1 MLPLTFLLF
10 ASGKLFSSYDDTWTQ
25 HCDCNTSKLMIQ
37 LTSGLNFMRVSII
50 SKLSFYLKH
59 AAIGLTCAC
68 WTSPTSSPSTLS
80 FTESWRSFVFAAK
93 R

>member
-1 MLPLTFLLF
+1 MLPLIFLLF

-25 HCDCNTSKLMIQ
+25 HCDYNTSKLMIQ
-37 LTSGLNFMRVSII
+37 LNYGLKFMRVSTI
-50 SKLSFYLKH
+50 SKLIFCLKH

-68 WTSPTSSPSTLS
+68 WTSLTSSPSTPS